1 MKQISARTALAF
13 QEDAFGAG
21 IVVPVERLPGGRR
34 ADAGVRREADA
45 ADRAAAP
52 PVAAGEGVVMEQPE
66 IAAAALIGCSTG
78 MAIANLVWGLRWIK
92 RDQLRMH
99 STYQTT
105 VVVSAID
112 AVDAKVLADAVTA
125 AVKKGMR

>member
-1 MKQISARTALAF
+1 
-13 QEDAFGAG
+13 
-21 IVVPVERLPGGRR
+21 
-34 ADAGVRREADA
+34 
-45 ADRAAAP
+45 
-52 PVAAGEGVVMEQPE
+52 MEQPE